1 MSLIDGRKRWESGAM
16 AITFSII
23 KIYIIVDFIPSSLSV
38 LKPHQFFKTRS
49 LIIAQWDTCFH
60 AGGSCTALG
69 CSGAPVAVG
78 GRGTLVG
85 QEGGSTAEVAVH
97 QLWLQ
102 LQLWYCGLGGGL
114 SFLICKM
121 DDNSLPPLWG
131 ASPSYRDRG
140 VTGAQELRP
149 GWASGER
156 LLLREAGGEEAKGQY
171 R

>member
-38 LKPHQFFKTRS
+38 LKPHQFFKMRS

-78 GRGTLVG
+78 G
-85 QEGGSTAEVAVH
+85 
-97 QLWLQ
+97 W
-102 LQLWYCGLGGGL
+102 GGG
-114 SFLICKM
+114 
-121 DDNSLPPLWG
+121 
-131 ASPSYRDRG
+131 
-140 VTGAQELRP
+140 
-149 GWASGER
+149 
-156 LLLREAGGEEAKGQY
+156 AGGAGGGIY
-171 R
+171 C